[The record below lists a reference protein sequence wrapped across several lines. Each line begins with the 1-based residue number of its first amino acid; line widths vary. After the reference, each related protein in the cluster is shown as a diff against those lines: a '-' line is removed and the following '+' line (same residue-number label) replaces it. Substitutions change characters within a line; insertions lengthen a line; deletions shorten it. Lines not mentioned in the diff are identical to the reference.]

1 MVDPNFVAYTQ
12 GVATPLWRQI
22 PDSLLRTRGLLAAP
36 AACARPHDVGWPLCF
51 FLCVSGSASV
61 CARVCVGWG
70 GAALVTGLLC
80 VDPAQRLTIQ
90 QVRRHAWFTEYACRR
105 ARAALPRRADGPRTR
120 AHAASYDR
128 APVIWGIQALLA
140 LGCWYRVFCF
150 FSLAPSRRSSPRAW
164 TRPPPPSEGTY
175 ARRRPSVPGSR
186 SARDRAVRLARSR
199 RPRPDLVRVARGA
212 LVVGLA
218 PVVFDGLT
226 RARPSN
232 AQRSASL
239 VVAARLGL

>member
-164 TRPPPPSEGTY
+164 TRPPPLP
-175 ARRRPSVPGSR
+175 
-186 SARDRAVRLARSR
+186 RAHTRADGLRCQDPDRLAIELCDS
-199 RPRPDLVRVARGA
+199 
-212 LVVGLA
+212 
-218 PVVFDGLT
+218 
-226 RARPSN
+226 
-232 AQRSASL
+232 
-239 VVAARLGL
+239 LGLDGRGPTWCASRAGLSLWVSHRSCLMA